1 VSNLSLVASQG
12 SFCHGNH
19 RSFRPYILDQD
30 SSFWTKNPFGFLP
43 VLLHLTIFHCYLLS
57 LCSLSHSASSLSSSL
72 TLPFDYIDLILRERE
87 AQAQTKNLVYAEFR
101 GCGVSFFLFHSH
113 RHQPK
118 NSCCSLLILRA
129 VVFFLLGFLEKLI
142 ILVHNSFFF
151 F

>member
-1 VSNLSLVASQG
+1 MQTYGPTQPSW
-12 SFCHGNH
+12 C
-19 RSFRPYILDQD
+19 I
-30 SSFWTKNPFGFLP
+30 KN
-43 VLLHLTIFHCYLLS
+43 IYKI
-57 LCSLSHSASSLSSSL
+57 
-72 TLPFDYIDLILRERE
+72 YIDLILRERE

-142 ILVHNSFFF
+142 ILVHNSFFSKKRVVF
-151 F
+151 DASITIRPSTSRVP